1 MRYEIPLIQSDVT
14 KIEKVTKTIT
24 KVLDEDKNYG

>member
-14 KIEKVTKTIT
+14 KIEKVTKTIA